1 MPTET
6 KKKANTAPKAPEAA
20 VAETAKTET
29 VNTTTAEPAE
39 TGRTFTE
46 AELNAMIAAAVQK
59 ALANVPQVTQ
69 TVVVAPEETVT
80 VVFFGGIARGTTVRI
95 NGDMGYIN
103 RDGGSREFPKREF
116 LSKLDKVTEDL
127 LADRKLIIVDG
138 LTDEERERYGVLY
151 TEGELLNEHRFAKLL
166 DYGVDELLTFYK
178 LLCSAHKDIVAKMFI
193 SALDDGDT
201 RVTVEKVKALRKF
214 DKNCI
219 ADNNR
224 DRFQRLYSAMTR
236 READGDST
244 DETEENK

>member
-20 VAETAKTET
+20 VAET
-29 VNTTTAEPAE
+29 VNTTIAEPEE
-39 TGRTFTE
+39 TGKTFTE
-46 AELNAMIAAAVQK
+46 AELNALIAAAVQK
-59 ALANVPQVTQ
+59 ALSNVPQVTQ
-69 TVVVAPEETVT
+69 TVVVAPEETVK

-127 LADRKLIIVDG
+127 LTDRKLIIVDG

-151 TEGELLNEHRFAKLL
+151 TEGELLDEHHFAKLL
-166 DYGVDELLTFYK
+166 DYGANELLAFYK
-178 LLCSAHKDIVAKMFI
+178 LLCSAHKDVVAKMFV
-193 SALDDGDT
+193 SALDGGDT
-201 RVTVEKVKALRKF
+201 RVTVEKVKLLRKF
-214 DKNCI
+214 DKNNT
-219 ADNNR
+219 ADDNR

-236 READGDST
+236 REAEGDST
-244 DETEENK
+244 DETEENE

>member
-6 KKKANTAPKAPEAA
+6 KKKANAAPKAPEAV
-20 VAETAKTET
+20 VAETEK
-29 VNTTTAEPAE
+29 TTTAEPAE
-39 TGRTFTE
+39 AGKTFTE

-59 ALANVPQVTQ
+59 ALANVPQATQ
-69 TVVVAPEETVT
+69 TVVLAPEETVT

-127 LADRKLIIVDG
+127 LAERKLIIVDG

-166 DYGVDELLTFYK
+166 EYDVDELTSLYK
-178 LLCSAHKDIVAKMFI
+178 LLCAAHKDIVAKLLI
-193 SALDDGDT
+193 TALEGGDT
-201 RVTVEKVKALRKF
+201 RVTVEKVQALREI
-214 DKNCI
+214 DKQN
-219 ADNNR
+219 AANENR
-224 DRFQRLYSAMTR
+224 DRFQRLLSAMTR
-236 READGDST
+236 RAVDGDLT
-244 DETEENK
+244 KKTEDNE

>member
-20 VAETAKTET
+20 VAET
-29 VNTTTAEPAE
+29 VNTTIAEPEEA
-39 TGRTFTE
+39 GKTFTE
-46 AELNAMIAAAVQK
+46 AELNALIAAAVQK
-59 ALANVPQVTQ
+59 ALSNVPQVTQ
-69 TVVVAPEETVT
+69 TVVVAPEETVK

-127 LADRKLIIVDG
+127 LTDRKLIIVDG

-151 TEGELLNEHRFAKLL
+151 TEGELLDEHHFAKLL
-166 DYGVDELLTFYK
+166 DYGANELLAFYK
-178 LLCSAHKDIVAKMFI
+178 LLCSAHKDVVAKMFV
-193 SALDDGDT
+193 SALDGGDT
-201 RVTVEKVKALRKF
+201 RVTVEKVKLLRKF
-214 DKNCI
+214 DKNNT
-219 ADNNR
+219 ADDNR

-236 READGDST
+236 REAEGDST
-244 DETEENK
+244 DETEENE